1 MARRVRPTITVERR
15 RWLRQLRD
23 EGPAKRKDRSRS
35 GYDCMTLGWT
45 EWSVLD
51 LSNQERLTWGEAQA
65 RYPDGLHLSS
75 VKVDYLEI
83 ITAEGLAALKDDED
97 GQRA

>member
-1 MARRVRPTITVERR
+1 MSRLVRPMITVERR

-23 EGPAKRKDRSRS
+23 EGPAKRKERSRS
-35 GYDCMTLGWT
+35 GFDCMSLGWT

-51 LSNQERLTWGEAQA
+51 LKNQERLTWAEAQH
-65 RYPDGLHLSS
+65 RYPNGDHLANI
-75 VKVDYLEI
+75 KMDYLEI
-83 ITAEGLAALKDDED
+83 ITAKGLAALKDDED